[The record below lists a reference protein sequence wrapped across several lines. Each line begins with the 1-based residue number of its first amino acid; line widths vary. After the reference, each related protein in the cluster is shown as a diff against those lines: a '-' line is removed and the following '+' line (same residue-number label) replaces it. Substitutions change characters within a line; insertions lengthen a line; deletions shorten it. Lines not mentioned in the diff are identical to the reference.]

1 MTTTM
6 IMMMLGLMHMK
17 KGQADYDDNFND
29 DDVDIVRADAHMKK
43 GHLGSPPG
51 SPLS

>member
-1 MTTTM
+1 M
-6 IMMMLGLMHMK
+6 GNHNAP
-17 KGQADYDDNFND
+17 GSPHYDGSGDEDDYDDND